1 MGAMSVG
8 VYGLGRF
15 GLFWAELLST
25 RFPVVAYNRTPGRRL
40 PEGVREVD
48 LDSLMQ
54 ADTIFLCTAISAT
67 EPVLRQIAPLLR
79 AGTTVIDTCSVKVYP
94 VRLMEEILPT
104 TVSLIGTHPMF
115 GPDSARSGVQGLP
128 LIVTPVRAPLE
139 TLSAWEQTFRQIGLV
154 VHRMTPAEHD
164 YEAAYTQGVTHFIGR
179 VLRDLELKPSAISTL
194 GYKKLLEV
202 MEQTCNDPWQ
212 LFVDLQRLNPYTGE
226 MRKSLRASVDR
237 IVEHFGDRRPTVG
250 ESD

>member
-1 MGAMSVG
+1 MSVG

-15 GLFWAELLST
+15 GLFWAELLSVH
-25 RFPVVAYNRTPGRRL
+25 FPVVAYNRTPGRSV
-40 PEGVREVD
+40 PDGVREVD
-48 LDSLMQ
+48 LDDLMQ
-54 ADTIFLCTAISAT
+54 ADTIFLCTAISAM

-94 VRLMEEILPT
+94 IRLMEEILPA

-115 GPDSARSGVQGLP
+115 GPDSAVRGVQGLP
-128 LIVTPVRAPLE
+128 LILTPVRAPVE
-139 TLSAWEQTFRQIGLV
+139 TVSAWEEAFRQIGLV
-154 VHRMTPAEHD
+154 IHRMTAAEHD

-179 VLRDLELKPSAISTL
+179 VLRDLDLKPSSISTL
-194 GYKKLLEV
+194 GYRKLLEV

-226 MRKSLRASVDR
+226 MRNNLRASVDR
-237 IVEHFGDRRPTVG
+237 IVEHFGDRRSKTDK
-250 ESD
+250 SD